1 MSDIDGRQNAV
12 CANGNMS
19 DTSIYDSADRPAL
32 FIDELVQLFRYRSLL
47 RELVARDI
55 KVRYKRSLLGVAW
68 TLLNPL
74 LTMIVLV
81 VVFSTI
87 FRFTVEN
94 YAVYV
99 LSGLILWQFFAQTTS
114 YSMSQMVWG
123 ADLLRRIYLPKA
135 VFSVSS
141 TGTGLV
147 NLALALIPLVLIM
160 LATGVPLTPAMLS
173 LPVPVLFAA
182 AFGLGIGL
190 FLSALAVYYADVVNV
205 FEVLLL
211 AWMYLTP
218 IIYPIDI
225 LPEKLQSLMSLNPM
239 AIFVGLFRIPI
250 LDGALPPANMYLW
263 GAIFAMLSLVI
274 GWWFFTRRVD
284 EFAYRV

>member
-1 MSDIDGRQNAV
+1 MRE
-12 CANGNMS
+12 
-19 DTSIYDSADRPAL
+19 TTIYDSANRPSS
-32 FIDELVQLFRYRSLL
+32 FIDEFVQLLRYRDLL

-55 KVRYKRSLLGVAW
+55 KVRYKRSLLGVGW

-74 LTMIVLV
+74 LTMVVLV

-99 LSGLILWQFFAQTTS
+99 LSGLILWQFHAQTTS

-123 ADLLRRIYLPKA
+123 GDLLRRIYLPKA
-135 VFSVSS
+135 VFAVSS

-147 NLALALIPLVLIM
+147 NLVLALIPLVVIM
-160 LATGVPLTPAMLS
+160 LATGVRLTPAMLS
-173 LPVPVLFAA
+173 LPVPVIFAA

-190 FLSALAVYYADVVNV
+190 FMSALAVYYADVVNIY
-205 FEVLLL
+205 EVLLL

-218 IIYPIDI
+218 IIYPVDI
-225 LPEKLQSLMSLNPM
+225 LPENLQSMMVWNPM
-239 AIFVGLFRIPI
+239 AVFVELFRTPI
-250 LDGALPPANMYLW
+250 LDGVFPPVNLYLR
-263 GAIFAMLSLVI
+263 GAIFAVVSLVI
-274 GWWFFTRRVD
+274 GWWFFTRRAD